1 VSVRTRRELLKQG
14 LFFPLVSDL
23 KSKRTEANGIEI
35 ISEPNCLSQESG
47 DGFRSLVAA
56 ESGRKRQNEIRSI
69 ILLCGDSTISPPHAL
84 RLRERAARGAW
95 IVWES
100 SPVSC
105 IPQSFADRSEIM
117 RAAFGIVLREPIL
130 LSPDRLRDTGMYVQY
145 CWPCPALIRTFSTVL
160 PLTCLE
166 TEIVAHYG
174 GIPVAM
180 RRRIGSGGVVF
191 LGSMLGPNLRAEEFE
206 AQVIGSEMLRAL
218 A

>member
-1 VSVRTRRELLKQG
+1 MQTRRELLKQG
-14 LFFPLVSDL
+14 LFVPIFADL
-23 KSKRTEANGIEI
+23 NSKRTEASEIEI
-35 ISEPNCLSQESG
+35 ITEPNCLSQESG

-56 ESGRKRQNEIRSI
+56 ESRRKRQNHTRSI

-95 IVWES
+95 VVWES

-105 IPQSFADRSEIM
+105 IPQTFADRSEIM
-117 RAAFGIVLREPIL
+117 RATFGIGLCEPIL

-145 CWPCPALIRTFSTVL
+145 RWPCPALIRTFSTVL
-160 PLTCLE
+160 PVTCLK

-174 GIPVAM
+174 RIPVAM
-180 RRRIGSGGVVF
+180 KRRVGRGGVVF
-191 LGSMLGPNLRAEEFE
+191 LGSMLGPNLHAEEFE